1 MSSELTRLRCRGLFT
16 ALERTGLPSQRQG
29 NPLPVL
35 RPSPLALG
43 QSVMAP
49 AGYEP
54 VDAYLEADKQLGEGN
69 VADGQNGEQCE
80 REQGIARCISADV
93 DASRLVS
100 IKRTD
105 YEPILVIFLLRIS
118 TTVAARSSKHKRQ
131 VG

>member
-1 MSSELTRLRCRGLFT
+1 
-16 ALERTGLPSQRQG
+16 
-29 NPLPVL
+29 
-35 RPSPLALG
+35 
-43 QSVMAP
+43 MAP
-49 AGYEP
+49 AGDEP
-54 VDAYLEADKQLGEGN
+54 VDKYLETDKQHGEGN

-80 REQGIARCISADV
+80 REQRIARSISADV
-93 DASRLVS
+93 NAGRLVS